1 MGDPGVPD
9 AQEAAAPHV
18 LGSFV
23 VDERNHRFGRV
34 FGRSGETL
42 TLRRPGG
49 GAEWSA
55 PTADVRRPT
64 AEEWASIRLLITP
77 VRREGP

>member
-1 MGDPGVPD
+1 MLDHGDAD
-9 AQEAAAPHV
+9 AQEEAPPHL

-23 VDERNHRFGRV
+23 VDERNRRFGRV
-34 FGRSGETL
+34 FGLTDGTL

-55 PTADVRRPT
+55 PAACVRRPT

>member
-1 MGDPGVPD
+1 MLDHGDAD
-9 AQEAAAPHV
+9 ARATSAPHS

-23 VDERNHRFGRV
+23 VDERNRRFGRV
-34 FGRSGETL
+34 FAVVGGTL

-64 AEEWASIRLLITP
+64 AEEWVSIRLLITP